1 MASGL
6 PVIAVDRLGPKEI
19 VTAGETGWLVP
30 PDDAEALAAALAEAI
45 GDADER
51 HRRGAAARVD
61 ALERFSWPAIA
72 DRVDGVLREAGGL
85 ATGRR
90 AAI

>member
-1 MASGL
+1 
-6 PVIAVDRLGPKEI
+6 
-19 VTAGETGWLVP
+19 VP
-30 PDDAEALAAALAEAI
+30 PDDVEALAAALAEAV
-45 GDADER
+45 ADPGER

-72 DRVDGVLREAGGL
+72 GRVDGVMRAVAGPAGR
-85 ATGRR
+85 RR